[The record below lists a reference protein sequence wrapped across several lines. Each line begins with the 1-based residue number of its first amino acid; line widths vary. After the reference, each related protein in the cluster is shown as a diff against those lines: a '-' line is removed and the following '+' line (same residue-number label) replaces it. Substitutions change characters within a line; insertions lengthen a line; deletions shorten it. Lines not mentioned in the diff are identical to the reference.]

1 MYNVTPKWPSFL
13 FHNDIITV
21 SKGPTEYIVGT
32 DRIIS
37 KMMGRIFEFYMSQ
50 IRFYGDSKVLND
62 CKSYY
67 IFISSFFLIPNEN

>member
-1 MYNVTPKWPSFL
+1 MFKNLMLCYTKMTSIFTI
-13 FHNDIITV
+13 HNDIITV
-21 SKGPTEYIVGT
+21 SKGPTKYIVGT

-37 KMMGRIFEFYMSQ
+37 KMMGGRIFEFYMSQ

-67 IFISSFFLIPNEN
+67 IFIS